1 MKISTIYFKDENL
14 FKMIDDLAH
23 RERKSISEITRLAL
37 LEYLKI
43 HGSGNPVYPLTN
55 WTDNPQFVAIPAL
68 LADHQFIKSWLSLQK
83 DDKMIKLE
91 YDVFSRLLEITG
103 IDNNKSQKIKTNNIK
118 IPSVEDCIKE
128 LLEFEKST

>member
-55 WTDNPQFVAIPAL
+55 WTDNPQFVSGYTGLPDPCIFKYSNKANLVIS
-68 LADHQFIKSWLSLQK
+68 DIDFRSL
-83 DDKMIKLE
+83 
-91 YDVFSRLLEITG
+91 
-103 IDNNKSQKIKTNNIK
+103 
-118 IPSVEDCIKE
+118 
-128 LLEFEKST
+128 